1 MDHPCVLECVEC
13 RGYKERGAVIKI
25 LAKGYKAFPELIT
38 ELQNHVKKVTAP
50 YKYPIIIEFVK
61 EISKTISGNIKRI
74 EIRESDEK

>member
-25 LAKGYKAFPELIT
+25 LAKGYKASLELIT

-74 EIRESDEK
+74 EIRESDKK